1 MKSKR
6 WCKTITYLV
15 LRCLS
20 LRKLGSILLALGL
33 GLGRG
38 GDPLEV
44 LNLRLEQFHGLPH
57 VREYILTV
65 AENKSSVPSRA

>member
-1 MKSKR
+1 MKSKG
-6 WCKTITYLV
+6 WCKTDIYLV
-15 LRCLS
+15 LRYLG
-20 LRKLGSILLALGL
+20 LRKFGRILLALGL

-57 VREYILTV
+57 VPEYILTV
-65 AENKSSVPSRA
+65 VENKSGVPSRA

>member
-1 MKSKR
+1 MKSKG
-6 WCKTITYLV
+6 WCKTDIYLV
-15 LRCLS
+15 LRCLG
-20 LRKLGSILLALGL
+20 LRKLGRILLALGL

-44 LNLRLEQFHGLPH
+44 LNLRLEQFHGLAH

-65 AENKSSVPSRA
+65 VEKKSSVPSRA